1 MIVDAS
7 AVVAI
12 LFAEPDAGRYADAIT
27 GAPVKAMSAL
37 NWLETA
43 IAVDR
48 RGSERAKAAFARFF
62 ERAAIEIVPVTP
74 DQAALARAAF
84 DQWGRGTKA
93 DLNMGDCIAYALSRS
108 TGRALLFKGDDFT
121 HTDIVPALS
130 VPSDLKD

>member
-12 LFAEPDAGRYADAIT
+12 LFAEADAGRYAAAIT
-27 GAPVKAMSAL
+27 EAPVKTMSAV
-37 NWLETA
+37 NWLEAA

-48 RGSERAKAAFARFF
+48 RGGERAKAEFARFF
-62 ERAAIEIVPVTP
+62 DRAAIEIVPVTN
-74 DQAALARAAF
+74 DHAALARAAF
-84 DQWGRGTKA
+84 AHWGRGTKA

-108 TGRALLFKGDDFT
+108 TGRPLLFKGDDFT
-121 HTDIVPALS
+121 HTDIAPALP